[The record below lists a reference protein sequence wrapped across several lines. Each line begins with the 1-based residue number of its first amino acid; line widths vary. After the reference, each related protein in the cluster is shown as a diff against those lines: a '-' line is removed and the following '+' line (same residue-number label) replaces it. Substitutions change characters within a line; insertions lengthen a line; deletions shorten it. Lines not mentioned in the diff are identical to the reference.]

1 MAPRSGM
8 RYGSGV
14 VPDQPPVVPAS
25 VSLPE
30 ITVRAFVLAIL
41 LAAVLAG
48 ANAYMGLFAGTT
60 LSASIPA
67 AVLSMG
73 IMRLVRGANIL
84 ENNIVQTAASA
95 GEALAG
101 GVIFTIPAL
110 VLLGAW
116 EVFSYAETAAV
127 AALGG
132 TIGVLFTIPLRR
144 ALVVE
149 STLRFPEGMA
159 TAEVL
164 KAGDRG
170 GIEVRW
176 IAWAAAAGALFKLCE
191 VGLRLWGSAVRVA
204 GRAGDSVWYLG
215 CNLSPALVAVGYILG
230 LRVGVLVFAG
240 GAISWLVVGPVVAAQ
255 AEWPVFGTNADGW
268 EAFVVPAADPRLGTP
283 VPATAWAFRIWEER
297 TRYMG
302 VGGMAVGGL
311 WALVALRAP
320 LVNGVRA
327 GIAAYRERRT
337 RGGDDRRAR
346 TERDVPMAWVAV
358 ALGVGTLAVLVLSWA
373 VTGSFWVATVMAVLM
388 MVAAFLFSAVAG
400 YMAGLVGSANS
411 PISGITIATVLTA
424 SFLLLLFL
432 GSEQSAGPA
441 AAIVIAAVV
450 SCAAAIAGDTM
461 QDLKAGRL
469 VGATPYKQQL
479 MQWLGVLAAA
489 LVLAPTLTLL
499 RDAYGIGVPT
509 AAHPQPLK
517 APQASL
523 MAEVAKSVF
532 VGGIPWHMVGVG
544 VGLALALILLDLWLQ
559 RRGSSF
565 RTPVLAVAVGLYLP
579 FELSVPI
586 VLGGVAGWAVER
598 ITRRRSE
605 ERQGLLLAAGLITG
619 EAVVG
624 ILVAIPIVVA
634 ADPEVLALGLSPS
647 PLLGLGLFLVVVAAF
662 GTAVGRRR

>member
-1 MAPRSGM
+1 VAEQS
-8 RYGSGV
+8 
-14 VPDQPPVVPAS
+14 PVVPAEII
-25 VSLPE
+25 LPE
-30 ITVRAFVLAIL
+30 ITLRAFILAIF

-110 VLLGAW
+110 VMLGAW
-116 EVFSYAETAAV
+116 EEFSYVETALV

-144 ALVVE
+144 ALVVD
-149 STLRFPEGMA
+149 SPLKFPEGMA

-164 KAGDRG
+164 KVGDRG
-170 GIEVRW
+170 GIEVRY
-176 IAWAAAAGALFKLCE
+176 IAWAAVAGALFKLCE
-191 VGLRLWGSAVRVA
+191 VGFRLWGSAVRVA
-204 GRAGDSVWYLG
+204 GRAGDSVLYLG

-240 GAISWLVVGPVVAAQ
+240 GAISWLVVGPIVAAQ
-255 AEWPVFGTNADGW
+255 VDWPTYQLVADGW
-268 EAFVVPAADPRLGTP
+268 DAFVVAVADPRLGQP
-283 VPATAWAFRIWEER
+283 VPAGEWAFRIWEER

-311 WALVALRAP
+311 WALVALRGP
-320 LVNGVRA
+320 LLAGVRA
-327 GIAAYRERRT
+327 GITAYRERRARGADT
-337 RGGDDRRAR
+337 RIR
-346 TERDVPMAWVAV
+346 TERDVPMGWVAG
-358 ALGVGTLAVLVLSWA
+358 ALAIGTIAVFILSWI
-373 VTGSFWVATVMAVLM
+373 VLGSLWVAAIMAVLM
-388 MVAAFLFSAVAG
+388 MGAAFLFSAVAG

-411 PISGITIATVLTA
+411 PISGITIATILTA
-424 SFLLLLFL
+424 SFLLLLLL
-432 GSEQSAGPA
+432 GADNAAGPA
-441 AAIVIAAVV
+441 AAILIAAVV

-461 QDLKAGRL
+461 QDLKAGRI
-469 VGATPYKQQL
+469 VGATPWKQQL

-509 AAHPQPLK
+509 AEHPHPLK

-532 VGGIPWHMVGVG
+532 HGGIPWHMVAAG
-544 VGLALALILLDLWLQ
+544 VGLAVAVIALDLWLQ
-559 RRGSSF
+559 HRKSTF

-586 VLGGVAGWAVER
+586 ALGGVVGWAVQR
-598 ITRRRSE
+598 ITRGRAE
-605 ERQGLLLAAGLITG
+605 ERQGLLVAAGLITG

-634 ADPEVLALGLSPS
+634 SDPEVLALGVSPT
-647 PLLGLGLFLVVVAAF
+647 PLLGLALFVAVIVGF
-662 GTAVGRRR
+662 GAAVSRRQG

>member
-1 MAPRSGM
+1 MQGRLPVAVSD
-8 RYGSGV
+8 
-14 VPDQPPVVPAS
+14 PDPVVPAEI
-25 VSLPE
+25 SLPE
-30 ITVRAFVLAIL
+30 ITPRAVVLATV
-41 LAAVLAG
+41 LASVLAG

-60 LSASIPA
+60 LSASVPA

-84 ENNIVQTAASA
+84 ENNLVQTSASA

-110 VLLGAW
+110 VMLGAW
-116 EVFSYAETAAV
+116 QEFSYFETAAV

-149 STLRFPEGMA
+149 SALKFPEGVA

-164 KAGDRG
+164 KVGDRG
-170 GIEVRW
+170 GVEVHF
-176 IAWAAAAGALFKLCE
+176 IAWAAAVGSLYKLAE
-191 VGLRLWGSAVRVA
+191 VALRLWGSAVRVA
-204 GRAGDSVWYLG
+204 GRAGDGVLYFG

-230 LRVGVLVFAG
+230 LRAGVLVFAG
-240 GAISWLVVGPVVAAQ
+240 GFLSWLVVGPVIAAQTEWPTYVAAGE
-255 AEWPVFGTNADGW
+255 AWD
-268 EAFVVPAADPRLGTP
+268 AFVVATTDPRLGRP
-283 VPATAWAFRIWEER
+283 VPAPAWAFRIWEER

-311 WALVALRAP
+311 WALVALRRT
-320 LVNGVRA
+320 LVTSIRT
-327 GIAAYRERRT
+327 GIAAYRER
-337 RGGDDRRAR
+337 GVAGARRR
-346 TERDVPMAWVAV
+346 TERDIPTVWVGWALTGATVAVCALAWV
-358 ALGVGTLAVLVLSWA
+358 
-373 VTGSFWVATVMAVLM
+373 VTGSLWVATVMAALM

-411 PISGITIATVLTA
+411 PISGITIATILTA
-424 SFLLLLFL
+424 SFLLLLLL
-432 GSEQSAGPA
+432 GNGSGPA
-441 AAIVIAAVV
+441 AAILIGAVV

-461 QDLKAGRL
+461 QDLKAGRI
-469 VGATPYKQQL
+469 VGATPFKQQL
-479 MQWLGVLAAA
+479 MQWLGVIAAA

-509 AAHPQPLK
+509 AEHPHPLK

-532 VGGIPWHMVGVG
+532 RGGIPWHMVGTG
-544 VGLALALILLDLWLQ
+544 VALAVAVIALDLFLQ

-586 VLGGVAGWAVER
+586 ALGGLVGWGV
-598 ITRRRSE
+598 TRLRPGNDRR
-605 ERQGLLLAAGLITG
+605 GLLVAAGLITG

-624 ILVAIPIVVA
+624 ILVAIPIVA
-634 ADPEVLALGLSPS
+634 AGDPDVLALGLAPS
-647 PLLGLGLFLVVVAAF
+647 PVLGVSLFAAVIAGFALVLS
-662 GTAVGRRR
+662 RH